1 MISHTTNR
9 FRKALS
15 QLPKPIQYKVRE
27 AFEIWKRNPY
37 YESLRFKQVHANRPI
52 YSVRIGLGWR
62 AVGLLEGD
70 RMIWLWVGSHADYD
84 KLISQV

>member
-1 MISHTTNR
+1 MISHTTKR
-9 FRKALS
+9 FRKALR
-15 QLPKPIQYKVRE
+15 QLPDPIQQKVRE

-37 YESLRFKQVHANRPI
+37 HESLRFKQVHANRPI

-70 RMIWLWVGSHADYD
+70 HMIRFWMGSHADTM
-84 KLISQV
+84 IS